1 MLDIHENSGLVA
13 MKEDYTYSIT
23 PRDRL
28 LDLRLKDIWSYRDLL
43 TLFVH
48 RDFVAVYKQ
57 TILGPLWFFIQPI
70 LTTAVY
76 TIVFGNFAKIPTDG
90 LPPVLFY
97 LAGITSWNYFASCF
111 SKTSNSFVANAGIF
125 GKVYFP
131 RVVVPLSVTIS
142 NLITFG
148 IQLLLF
154 LTFMVV
160 YAIREQPFIPTFHL
174 LLFPVLVVMMGV
186 MGLGFGMLVSA
197 MTTKYRDLQF
207 LVNFGIQLLMYA
219 TPIIYPISAIPE
231 KYHWIIIANPM
242 SSIVETFRY
251 AFLGVGGFSWSGLA
265 YSFGFTVAVFL
276 LGLVIFNRTEKNFMD
291 TV

>member
-160 YAIREQPFIPTFHL
+160 YAIRGAAIHPNIHL